1 MNEEQL
7 RAYQDWPKP
16 GSLRLIDFERTE
28 IVTLESF
35 PPQFV
40 LRVAGTKPFL
50 NMEVELVP
58 LVIIQQPEFWGIEV
72 V

>member
-1 MNEEQL
+1 MSTIPLLVIQEQERSEEVNEEQL

-35 PPQFV
+35 HPSSSC
-40 LRVAGTKPFL
+40 G
-50 NMEVELVP
+50 
-58 LVIIQQPEFWGIEV
+58 
-72 V
+72 